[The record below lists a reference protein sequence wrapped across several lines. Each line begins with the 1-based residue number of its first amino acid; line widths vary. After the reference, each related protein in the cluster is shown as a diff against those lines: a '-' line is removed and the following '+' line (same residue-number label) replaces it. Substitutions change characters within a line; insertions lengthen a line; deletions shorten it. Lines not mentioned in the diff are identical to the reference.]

1 MTQHASIT
9 TQNHDGNSPLHL
21 AVIHSHV
28 NCIESLAREQKNL
41 LLIQNKRHQ
50 TPLNILNSSECGN
63 SSLFLS
69 LPELSMDE
77 KSRIREVFY
86 RSIPS
91 LRTLIVSHPDCL
103 LHVPRENGS
112 QGSNPWEAP
121 ARIDAIMS
129 ELKEALKDWE
139 VEFDSSFEPASSDD
153 ILRAHS
159 KRYMRLLY
167 DLNSS
172 VSWMEIM
179 IMVVGE
185 GSECGIYTSC
195 SEWIWSSFR

>member
-1 MTQHASIT
+1 
-9 TQNHDGNSPLHL
+9 
-21 AVIHSHV
+21 
-28 NCIESLAREQKNL
+28 
-41 LLIQNKRHQ
+41 
-50 TPLNILNSSECGN
+50 
-63 SSLFLS
+63 
-69 LPELSMDE
+69 
-77 KSRIREVFY
+77 
-86 RSIPS
+86 
-91 LRTLIVSHPDCL
+91 
-103 LHVPRENGS
+103 
-112 QGSNPWEAP
+112 
-121 ARIDAIMS
+121 MS

>member
-1 MTQHASIT
+1 M
-9 TQNHDGNSPLHL
+9 
-21 AVIHSHV
+21 IHSHV

-77 KSRIREVFY
+77 KSRLREVFY